1 MSDPESLSPRVSDD
15 LRRILA
21 LANGRAMP
29 VSEILKHTQGRGLQ
43 TIAIVLSLPF
53 LSPVA
58 LPGLSIPFGVAIA
71 ICGLRIALRHQPW
84 LPGFIARRSIPF
96 PVLEKTLR
104 FGISVHS
111 KLEKFLR
118 ARWMLFSDGHAAHM
132 AAGLTIALAAIFLS
146 LPIPPPFPLT
156 NTIPGFAIILLSLG
170 MLERDGLV
178 MCWGYLLTLLAAVY
192 VALILALGGA
202 GATKIWHIIA
212 NAFQS

>member
-1 MSDPESLSPRVSDD
+1 
-15 LRRILA
+15 
-21 LANGRAMP
+21 MP

-84 LPGFIARRSIPF
+84 LPGVIARRCIPF

-104 FGISVHS
+104 FGISIHS

-118 ARWMLFSDGHAAHM
+118 ARWTIFSDGHAAHM
-132 AAGLTIALAAIFLS
+132 AAGLTIALAAVFLS

-156 NTIPGFAIILLSLG
+156 NTIPGFAIILLALG

-178 MCWGYLLTLLAAVY
+178 MCCGYFLTLLASVY
-192 VALILALGGA
+192 VALIVALGGA

-212 NAFQS
+212 NAFQG